1 MTSSAV
7 SAIDFGNANMLKAN
21 QPKDFYE
28 MLYTVGGDGNLGN
41 CWVSAK
47 CILGP
52 PLPALHQKIN
62 PLKQRLS
69 TARVIGSLDIP
80 IHPKSYESARVL
92 FYGFEGSRNRWRFS

>member
-7 SAIDFGNANMLKAN
+7 SAIDFGNANMQKAN

-47 CILGP
+47 CNLASP
-52 PLPALHQKIN
+52 PALHQKIN
-62 PLKQRLS
+62 PFDQRLS